1 MTGSPKKRWSGL
13 KITPEDL
20 KMILGGMV
28 DGLTLGLV
36 FAGGALVGF
45 VLTLPFWY

>member
-1 MTGSPKKRWSGL
+1 
-13 KITPEDL
+13 
-20 KMILGGMV
+20 MIDKDDVKDILSGMV

>member
-1 MTGSPKKRWSGL
+1 MTGSPKRKWSGL
-13 KITPEDL
+13 KIDREDL
-20 KMILGGMV
+20 KTILGGMV

>member
-1 MTGSPKKRWSGL
+1 MKISKQDVKDIMSG
-13 KITPEDL
+13 
-20 KMILGGMV
+20 MI
-28 DGLTLGLV
+28 DGLTLGVV

>member
-1 MTGSPKKRWSGL
+1 LTGSPKRKWSGL

-20 KMILGGMV
+20 KMILGGML
-28 DGLTLGLV
+28 DGLALGLV

-45 VLTLPFWY
+45 LLSLPWWY

>member
-1 MTGSPKKRWSGL
+1 MTGSSRKRWNGL

-20 KMILGGMV
+20 KTILGGMV

>member
-1 MTGSPKKRWSGL
+1 
-13 KITPEDL
+13 
-20 KMILGGMV
+20 MIDKDDVKSILSGMV

>member
-1 MTGSPKKRWSGL
+1 
-13 KITPEDL
+13 
-20 KMILGGMV
+20 MIDKDDVKDILSGMV

-36 FAGGALVGF
+36 FVGGALVGF